1 MLLVIYVAPV
11 LPGYG
16 AWDAGEL
23 RRADKTPPRDLGVM
37 SERPGDDDFEQLLA
51 RAAILRGHLCLGLP
65 LGIKMARKG
74 LRLVGMEDPSH
85 RDELVVFVENN
96 RCAVDAV
103 QVATGCSMGSRR
115 LRVYEYGKSAATF
128 YHRASGRAVRVFAR
142 PELTSEA
149 VKLAVE
155 DGILKEGEEVD
166 PPSKLGRKTMMN
178 AFMKLSEDEI
188 FDHEEVTLKDATAF
202 ARGPPAPRSPC
213 SACGEEILDGRG
225 VRRDGRYICLA
236 CAGEAY
242 YRPAPKG

>member
-1 MLLVIYVAPV
+1 
-11 LPGYG
+11 
-16 AWDAGEL
+16 
-23 RRADKTPPRDLGVM
+23 M
-37 SERPGDDDFEQLLA
+37 SEGHGNDDFELLLA
-51 RAAILRGHLCLGLP
+51 KAAVLRGHLCLGLP

-74 LRLVGMEDPSH
+74 LRLLRMEDPAR
-85 RDELVVFVENN
+85 RDDLVVFVENN
-96 RCAVDAV
+96 RCAVDAI

-128 YHRASGRAVRVFAR
+128 YDRANGRAMRVYAR

-155 DGILKEGEEVD
+155 DGILKEGEEFD
-166 PPSKLGRKTMMN
+166 PQSKLGRKAMMN

-188 FDHEEVTLKDATAF
+188 LDHQEVTLMDAASF
-202 ARGPPAPRSPC
+202 GRGTSAHRSPC
-213 SACGEEILDGRG
+213 SKCGEEILDGRG
-225 VRRDGRYICLA
+225 VLRDGRFMCLA